1 LDSMTP
7 GMFGYSLLRI
17 ANQSYFQEVY
27 DKCLDFKIP
36 IEGLH
41 TETGPGVYEAAI
53 TYTDSLTLAD
63 RAFLFKTVVKEIA
76 QKHGKVLIN

>member
-1 LDSMTP
+1 MTS

-17 ANQSYFQEVY
+17 ANSPYFQDIY
-27 DKCLDFKIP
+27 DECLAFGIP

-53 TYTDSLTLAD
+53 AYTDALSLAD
-63 RAFLFKTVVKEIA
+63 RAFLFKTTVKQIA
-76 QKHGKVLIN
+76 QKHGKVFSI